1 MAEGIIQLPADGVGS
16 KTRTRTRTVGANTV
30 HEPYVLVQDPR
41 LITYFGRANI
51 FRTPGRAGTAGQK
64 LFAIHNA
71 TGSSVKV
78 DVEKI
83 TVDLVQTVVK
93 AITVL
98 PPVIRAWKVTVLPTN
113 GTALTKVPRDST
125 LSSNASVT
133 IFGDASAD
141 GTSSASAL
149 TATLPAGTILSQE
162 FAGRMITGAGYE
174 MMDRMEFFGELNEV
188 ITLNA
193 LEGVVIFA
201 DYVLATQNPI
211 TDMWVV
217 GCKWTEYTNP

>member
-1 MAEGIIQLPADGVGS
+1 MAEAIIQLPADGVGS
-16 KTRTRTRTVGANTV
+16 KTRTRSRTVGSNTV

-41 LITYFGRANI
+41 LITYFGRANT
-51 FRTPGRAGTAGQK
+51 FRTPGRAGTTGQK

-71 TGSSVKV
+71 TGSSIKV
-78 DVEKI
+78 DIEKV
-83 TVDLVQTVVK
+83 TVDIVNTVVK

-125 LSSNASVT
+125 LSSSASVT
-133 IFGDASAD
+133 VFGDASAD

-162 FAGRMITGAGYE
+162 FAGRFVTAVGQE
-174 MMDRMEFFGELNEV
+174 VMDRIEFFSGTDEL

-193 LEGVVIFA
+193 LEGVVVFA